1 MSVVTNTII
10 KYTSVSVV
18 DVSLTDTGMIHSIH
32 MAVDVVLTD
41 TNGCLY
47 IRPHLY
53 QVLFAYVVSNIM
65 FIRQPEKIEKQGRRF
80 SSLFFQ
86 GFDLSGKFI
95 SSFLFFVC
103 LDVDLLLDFMNKDYL
118 DFLSLYVDLM
128 LDLVV
133 HLRGFGDI
141 VVHLTIH

>member
-1 MSVVTNTII
+1 
-10 KYTSVSVV
+10 
-18 DVSLTDTGMIHSIH
+18 
-32 MAVDVVLTD
+32 
-41 TNGCLY
+41 
-47 IRPHLY
+47 
-53 QVLFAYVVSNIM
+53 
-65 FIRQPEKIEKQGRRF
+65 
-80 SSLFFQ
+80 
-86 GFDLSGKFI
+86 
-95 SSFLFFVC
+95 VC